1 MHNFVNK
8 AQSIKRR
15 KLLVWGVR
23 QLISACILIPVVM
36 KWPHLKWLI
45 PVWIILAAVSLV
57 VTVVMFRRLE
67 DKLTGLESKL
77 AELDDD
83 THDTQP

>member
-1 MHNFVNK
+1 MSKLVSK

-15 KLLVWGVR
+15 KLIIWGVR
-23 QLISACILIPVVM
+23 QLISACIFIPLVM
-36 KWPHLKWLI
+36 KWPSLKWLI
-45 PVWIILAAVSLV
+45 PVWIVLAVVSLV

-77 AELDDD
+77 TKLDVD
-83 THDTQP
+83 TDET